1 MINKIKSIPSFCTSN
16 KEVLNS
22 IMVFAKIYNLPLLIE
37 TTSNQVNQFGG
48 YSKLT
53 PRKFYNKIMKMTER
67 FNLNKNRVRIG
78 ADHLGPLPWAKKNE
92 KIAIKNS
99 IRLFRDCV
107 KTGFKKIHIDTGMNL
122 KNDRKL
128 NKNIIIERCRK
139 IYFSCTTDKFK
150 KIDFIFGTEVPAA
163 GGSKKFKLMQTS
175 LDSIKD
181 DVKEYKKLRKNFSLV
196 IEPGLSF
203 TNNKAY
209 KLNMVSFKKKLKF
222 SKKLKFFYEAHSTDY
237 QSLGSL
243 KKLVNNNFLYLKV
256 GPEMTYSFMR
266 AVLFLEKLE
275 KKYFFS
281 KISNIRKI
289 ISLEMDKKNIYWKD
303 YYKGNIRKKE
313 FLKFYSLL
321 DRSRY
326 YWTNKKVLSSLTILK
341 KNVNSIKIGNWFSFY
356 KISKKE
362 FANLSSSIAVLLY
375 W

>member
-1 MINKIKSIPSFCTSN
+1 
-16 KEVLNS
+16 
-22 IMVFAKIYNLPLLIE
+22 
-37 TTSNQVNQFGG
+37 
-48 YSKLT
+48 
-53 PRKFYNKIMKMTER
+53 
-67 FNLNKNRVRIG
+67 
-78 ADHLGPLPWAKKNE
+78 
-92 KIAIKNS
+92 
-99 IRLFRDCV
+99 
-107 KTGFKKIHIDTGMNL
+107 
-122 KNDRKL
+122 
-128 NKNIIIERCRK
+128 
-139 IYFSCTTDKFK
+139 
-150 KIDFIFGTEVPAA
+150 
-163 GGSKKFKLMQTS
+163 TS

-237 QSLGSL
+237 QSLSSL

-303 YYKGNIRKKE
+303 YYKGNIRRKE

-341 KNVNSIKIGNWFSFY
+341 KNVNSIKIG
-356 KISKKE
+356 
-362 FANLSSSIAVLLY
+362 
-375 W
+375 